1 MPPLRIARREGSPLS
16 VRYLDTLI
24 PAKAGIRLQG
34 VVLSIRRPGLAP
46 GPISKPILPFRLT
59 GLVMDPGVRACALAG
74 VTRASN

>member
-1 MPPLRIARREGSPLS
+1 MPPLGIVGREGSPLY
-16 VRYLDTLI
+16 VRYLHTLI
-24 PAKAGIRLQG
+24 PAQAGICLRG

-46 GPISKPILPFRLT
+46 GPISKPILPFRLI